1 MLFNISN
8 NIFFIFRI
16 NEFLLALAMLFL
28 ILLLSA
34 CGSQHT
40 AETERKLI
48 YRSFSERPTWITSLP
63 TDPDYFFTVGISTN
77 TPSLRQGRLTAARDA
92 AVEVSN
98 YLGLRT
104 SARFEVETNE
114 LTTRIVNEMTSTT
127 SARFGKTSL
136 SQMYY
141 EEFHHAGVEEGA
153 NVFDVYVLLRMP
165 MKELLQEQKK
175 RKKKQQAI
183 LAEVEITKQEAE
195 KHFEDGD
202 FPLAWQKWIL
212 AMRLLDE
219 ESVGSVSSL
228 QIYKVL
234 LTVVEG
240 INLSVNVDSTA
251 VNNKSENNKN
261 ASESPVTVYANY
273 SSMGR
278 NIPLKNLQLHFR
290 LEKNKQTGK
299 IKKTDINGKIKHF
312 FSNSKE
318 KNLEVR
324 MAMAPY
330 TINKIGLSPAL
341 FQKIGFLEER
351 LERKVAQYGDA
362 VFSKPKIVKSPFQ
375 AVVLT
380 GKEGGLIEV
389 NVASNNA
396 YVFSGGS
403 FFGGNEKS
411 TLTIKVDI
419 MPMQSGNMKRTPLNL
434 SVVLDKSSSMNEDDK
449 FSYTKKA
456 AEFLIDNLTPQD
468 YLSVVTYDSDV
479 EVIIPS
485 SPVSFKD
492 IMKHHLAD
500 VEPDG
505 MTNLSGGLFE
515 GYSQVKKNMNVYV
528 NGVSRILLLS
538 DGKANQGITD
548 SDSLISYTKKY
559 GEEGI
564 AVSVVGVGQSFN
576 EELMIAI
583 AETSN
588 GNYYY
593 IKNPENIPGI
603 FIQELAGLLNVAA
616 QNTKV
621 NIILKEGVHLKYAF
635 GHPYEKVSKN
645 KYQFRLGDINYGGR
659 GILLLELDIPPSE
672 EDGENLAI
680 VEVSYDDASGNGQQK
695 GSRKKITKQISAVY
709 TNNAKLVESSKNLE
723 VEKYVLLTRSIEQ
736 LEIILQS
743 MDRKLYDE
751 ATKDLRKIYASLES
765 FARASEDPEFLQRVK
780 FLKHFE
786 HEIEELKK
794 SNALHDH
801 DENLTKELGYQL
813 YLEKHS
819 HRSLNHPLHPIGN

>member
-1 MLFNISN
+1 MNDAGRKYPIINISSSMLSN
-8 NIFFIFRI
+8 ST
-16 NEFLLALAMLFL
+16 LLMLAILFL
-28 ILLLSA
+28 SLLLSA
-34 CGSQHT
+34 CSSQHV
-40 AETERKLI
+40 AEMERKLM
-48 YRSFSERPTWITSLP
+48 YRSVPQRPAWITSLP
-63 TDPDYFFTVGISTN
+63 ADPDYFFTVGISTN

-127 SARFGKTSL
+127 SARFGQTSL

-141 EEFHHAGVEEGA
+141 EEFHHAGIEESA
-153 NVFDVYVLLRMP
+153 NVFDVYVLLRMQ
-165 MKELLQEQKK
+165 MKELLQEQKR
-175 RKKKQQAI
+175 RKQQRQAI
-183 LAEVEITKQEAE
+183 LAEVEITKQEAQ
-195 KHFEDGD
+195 KHFEDGN
-202 FPLAWQKWIL
+202 FPLAWQKWML

-228 QIYKVL
+228 QIYKTL

-240 INLSVNVDSTA
+240 INLSINTDSAT
-251 VNNKSENNKN
+251 VNNKSK
-261 ASESPVTVYANY
+261 SELPVTVTARANY
-273 SSMGR
+273 SSMG
-278 NIPLKNLQLHFR
+278 NNVPLKNLPLHFR
-290 LEKNKQTGK
+290 LARDKQAGK
-299 IKKTDINGKIKHF
+299 IKKTNANGQIKYS
-312 FSNSKE
+312 FSNAE
-318 KNLEVR
+318 KKSLEIR
-324 MAMAPY
+324 MVMAPY
-330 TINKIGLSPAL
+330 TINKLGLSPEL
-341 FQKIGFLEER
+341 SQKIGFLEER
-351 LERKVAQYGDA
+351 LERKVAQYGNA
-362 VFSKPKIVKSPFQ
+362 TFTKPKIIKSPFQ

-380 GKEGGLIEV
+380 GKEGGLVEV

-396 YVFSGGS
+396 YVFS
-403 FFGGNEKS
+403 GGNEKS

-419 MPMQSGNMKRTPLNL
+419 MPVQSESMKRTPLNL

-479 EVIIPS
+479 EIIIPS
-485 SPVSFKD
+485 APVSFKD
-492 IMKHHLAD
+492 FMKHHLAD

-515 GYSQVKKNMNVYV
+515 GYSQVKKNMSANAHV
-528 NGVSRILLLS
+528 NGINRILLLS

-548 SDSLISYTKKY
+548 SEKLISYTKKY

-564 AVSVVGVGQSFN
+564 AVSAIGVGQSFN
-576 EELMIAI
+576 EELMMAI
-583 AETSN
+583 AEASN

-621 NIILKEGVHLKYAF
+621 TITLKEGVHLKNAF
-635 GHPYEKVSKN
+635 GHPYTKNAEN

-659 GILLLELDIPPSE
+659 GILLLELDIPPSKE
-672 EDGENLAI
+672 GEKNLAT
-680 VEVSYDDASGNGQQK
+680 VEVSYDDASGNGRQK
-695 GSRKKITKQISAVY
+695 SGRQKSTKQISAVY
-709 TNNAKLVESSKNLE
+709 TNNAGLVESSKNLE

-736 LEIILQS
+736 LEVILQS
-743 MDRKLYDE
+743 MDQKLYDE
-751 ATKDLRKIYASLES
+751 ATKNLQKTYASLES
-765 FARASEDPEFLQRVK
+765 FARASEDPEFLQRMK

-786 HEIEELKK
+786 HEIEELKE
-794 SNALHDH
+794 SNALHGH
-801 DENLTKELGYQL
+801 DESLTKELGYRL

-819 HRSLNHPLHPIGN
+819 HRSLNHPLHPAGK